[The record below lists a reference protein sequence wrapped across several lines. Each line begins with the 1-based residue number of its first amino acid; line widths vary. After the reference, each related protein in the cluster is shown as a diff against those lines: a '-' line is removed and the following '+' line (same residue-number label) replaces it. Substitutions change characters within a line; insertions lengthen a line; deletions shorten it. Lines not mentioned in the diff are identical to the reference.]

1 MFREAGILLAARWPN
16 RVGRRRMTRA
26 TRFAFFDLRL
36 SIGLLVFSAGAILGL
51 LARAN
56 PKALTH
62 GPARYLR
69 PFPSGGVQE
78 AWVARYG
85 GDESLQNLR
94 FSGQHCAISRG
105 RANRDSLLE
114 SLGPLSLPFRPR
126 VSPLQQSCTWKFER

>member
-1 MFREAGILLAARWPN
+1 MK
-16 RVGRRRMTRA
+16 RA
-26 TRFAFFDLRL
+26 TRFYFFNFRL
-36 SIGLLVFSAGAILGL
+36 LIGLLVLFAGAILGMF
-51 LARAN
+51 AKAN
-56 PKALTH
+56 PKALTQ

-85 GDESLQNLR
+85 GDEGLQNLR

-126 VSPLQQSCTWKFER
+126 VSPLQQPCTWKFER